1 LIKQNYVIHKIID
14 TCISGYCPQCVS
26 NSRWNS
32 GSFSWYC
39 FMNCL
44 GQIPREENLED
55 NLDLVSKYSYQSWD
69 CSYHYCWCHSFF
81 VILARPVFVPI
92 ALGNGSYK
100 KVCGFCTIYAWLF
113 SCHVIQAR
121 VLFSF
126 KLTAIIL
133 SLSLTP

>member
-1 LIKQNYVIHKIID
+1 VKKILRTILTWCRNIHISLETVHIIIADVI
-14 TCISGYCPQCVS
+14 
-26 NSRWNS
+26 
-32 GSFSWYC
+32 
-39 FMNCL
+39 L
-44 GQIPREENLED
+44 
-55 NLDLVSKYSYQSWD
+55 
-69 CSYHYCWCHSFF
+69 FF